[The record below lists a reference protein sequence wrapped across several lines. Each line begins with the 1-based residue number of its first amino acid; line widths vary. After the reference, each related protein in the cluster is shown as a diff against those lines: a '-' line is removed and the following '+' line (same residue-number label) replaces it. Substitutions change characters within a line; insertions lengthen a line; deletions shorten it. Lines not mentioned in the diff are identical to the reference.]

1 MNTKIYIQ
9 ILRKIMEVLKAK
21 NINKSIKNI
30 PVIRDVSLNLY
41 SGLVTGLKGINGS
54 GKTMIMR
61 ALTGLIS
68 IDSGEIFYKNLKIG
82 RDIDFPTSLGLLLE
96 NPSFFDR
103 YTGFQNLSLLLEIE
117 REINKGLIVEA
128 LQRVGLNPNDKRK
141 YRQYSL
147 GMKQRLGI
155 AAAIQSKPELI
166 ILDEPFN
173 SLDEEGVQQIKK
185 IIKEESQRG
194 AAILISCHDSS
205 LYSDIVDNS
214 YLVTEGRIIIEDKTS
229 A

>member
-1 MNTKIYIQ
+1 
-9 ILRKIMEVLKAK
+9 MEVLKAK

-117 REINKGLIVEA
+117 KEINKGLIVEA

-194 AAILISCHDSS
+194 Q
-205 LYSDIVDNS
+205 LY
-214 YLVTEGRIIIEDKTS
+214 
-229 A
+229 